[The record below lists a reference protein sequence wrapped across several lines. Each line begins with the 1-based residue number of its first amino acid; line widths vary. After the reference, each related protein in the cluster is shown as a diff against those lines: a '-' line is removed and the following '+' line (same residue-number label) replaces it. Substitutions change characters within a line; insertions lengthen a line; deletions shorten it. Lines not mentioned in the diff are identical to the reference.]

1 MSLFALVDF
10 PLEPGASR
18 SLDAPRQRL
27 AFGAPR
33 EWIVARELCEVRVA
47 LNAAQRAAQA
57 GAWCVG
63 YVRFEAAP
71 AFDSALRTHAPDGP
85 LVCFAVFDRAQAWPE
100 SSAAHLEPPYSTAD
114 WSSPLSST
122 DFEQG
127 IARIHD
133 AIRAG
138 EVYQVNYTTPLHSL
152 LSGDALAYF
161 HALHRSQPNGYAV
174 YLDTRQATAD
184 LPGERVL
191 SVSPELFFDWH
202 GDRITTQPM
211 KGTAAR
217 GLTPRADADAAATLR
232 GSDKERAENLMIVD
246 LLRNDLA
253 RIARTGS
260 VAVPALFELQA
271 LPTVWQMTST
281 VTALTRDGLNLADV
295 FGALFPCGSVT
306 GAPKVRAMHHIAE
319 LERAPRGV
327 YCGAVGVI
335 APGGRATFNVP
346 IRTVTLHQQ
355 GGSTLARCGVG
366 SGITIDAHSRH
377 EAQEWRNKQ
386 RFLERAAQPFKLLE
400 SLRLEDGLIWLLPEH
415 LERLERSAAALNVTL
430 DEAAIR
436 AALRQVARQHPRGVY
451 KLRLLVA
458 HNGHIELEAQ
468 PLPGTS
474 MPLRLNLAT
483 QPIEV
488 RGCLHAALPSDFVRN
503 KTTRRE
509 IYAAHAPQDGAFDTL
524 LWNEAGELTECT
536 IGNIALRVEGLWL
549 TPPSAAGLL
558 PGTYR
563 QRLLAQGALQE
574 APLTRADLL
583 RADAV
588 AFFNSVRG
596 WLPADLP
603 RLQKQARA
611 ALATA
616 D

>member
-1 MSLFALVDF
+1 MSLIALVDF
-10 PLEPGASR
+10 PLEPGAAR

-33 EWIVARELCEVRVA
+33 DWIVARELCEVRVA
-47 LNAAQRAAQA
+47 LDAAQRAAQA

-71 AFDSALRTHAPDGP
+71 AFDSALRAHAADGP

-100 SSAAHLEPPYSTAD
+100 SSPAHPEPPYSTAD
-114 WSSPLSST
+114 WSSPLSNT

-127 IARIHD
+127 ITRIHD

-138 EVYQVNYTTPLHSL
+138 EVYQVNYTTPLHSQ

-174 YLDTRQATAD
+174 YLDTRQASAD

-232 GSDKERAENLMIVD
+232 NSDKERAENLMIVD

-260 VAVPALFELQA
+260 VEVPALFELQA

-281 VTALTRDGLNLADV
+281 VSALTRDSLTLADV
-295 FGALFPCGSVT
+295 FAALFPCGSVT

-346 IRTVTLHQQ
+346 IRTVTLHQKA
-355 GGSTLARCGVG
+355 GTTVAHCGVG
-366 SGITIDAHSRH
+366 SGVTIDAQARH

-386 RFLERAAQPFKLLE
+386 RFLERAARPFKLLE
-400 SLRLEDGLIWLLPEH
+400 SLRLEDGAIWLLPEH
-415 LERLERSAAALNVTL
+415 LERLQRSATALNVKL
-430 DEAAIR
+430 DDAAVQTVLQD
-436 AALRQVARQHPRGVY
+436 AARQHPLGVF
-451 KLRLLVA
+451 KLRLLIA
-458 HNGHIELEAQ
+458 HNGHIELDVQ
-468 PLPGTS
+468 PLPGAST
-474 MPLRLNLAT
+474 PLRLHLAT
-483 QPIEV
+483 RPIDA
-488 RGCLHAALPSDFVRN
+488 RGGAPGALPNDFVRH

-536 IGNIALRVEGLWL
+536 IGNIALRIDDLWH
-549 TPPSAAGLL
+549 TPPCAAGLL

-563 QRLLAQGALQE
+563 QRLLAHGTLQE
-574 APLTRADLL
+574 TVLTRADLL

-596 WLPADLP
+596 WLPADLQ
-603 RLQKQARA
+603 RLQTQARA
-611 ALATA
+611 ALPTEA
-616 D
+616 